1 MSRPAAATARPQGRV
16 ISVRIVIEAASKAD
30 AELIAQRLPVAA
42 RAESW
47 RGFGVIRLGAKDRQ
61 ETEGFIQAV
70 SRSFQ
75 EHKLQWAR
83 VRYDDEERVF
93 KANGHRPNGRARRA
107 GTTAGPADQSTG
119 SASGSARPAM
129 R

>member
-1 MSRPAAATARPQGRV
+1 L
-16 ISVRIVIEAASKAD
+16 SVRVTIEATSKAE
-30 AELIAQRLPVAA
+30 AELIAQRLPVKA

-47 RGFGVIRLGAKDRQ
+47 RGFGVIRLGAKNRA
-61 ETEGFIQAV
+61 ETESFIEAV

-93 KANGHRPNGRARRA
+93 KSHGRTAR
-107 GTTAGPADQSTG
+107 
-119 SASGSARPAM
+119 
-129 R
+129 

>member
-1 MSRPAAATARPQGRV
+1 V
-16 ISVRIVIEAASKAD
+16 SVRITIEAASKAE
-30 AELIAQRLPVAA
+30 AELIAQRLPVKA

-47 RGFGVIRLGAKDRQ
+47 RGFGVIRLGANSRE
-61 ETEGFIQAV
+61 ETKNFIDAV

-93 KANGHRPNGRARRA
+93 KANGRRAR
-107 GTTAGPADQSTG
+107 
-119 SASGSARPAM
+119 
-129 R
+129 

>member
-1 MSRPAAATARPQGRV
+1 L
-16 ISVRIVIEAASKAD
+16 SVRITIEAASKAD
-30 AELIAQRLPVAA
+30 AELIAERLPVKA

-47 RGFGVIRLGAKDRQ
+47 RGFGVIRLGASSRA
-61 ETEGFIQAV
+61 ETQSFIEAV

-93 KANGHRPNGRARRA
+93 KANGHGPRTRA
-107 GTTAGPADQSTG
+107 GCRTA
-119 SASGSARPAM
+119 
-129 R
+129 

>member
-1 MSRPAAATARPQGRV
+1 
-16 ISVRIVIEAASKAD
+16 VIEAASKAD
-30 AELIAQRLPVAA
+30 AELIAQQLPVKA

-47 RGFGVIRLGAKDRQ
+47 RGFGVIRLGAKNRQ

-70 SRSFQ
+70 SRSFR

-93 KANGHRPNGRARRA
+93 KANSRRA
-107 GTTAGPADQSTG
+107 G
-119 SASGSARPAM
+119 
-129 R
+129 

>member
-1 MSRPAAATARPQGRV
+1 MSIRV
-16 ISVRIVIEAASKAD
+16 TIEAASKAE
-30 AELIAQRLPVAA
+30 AELIAEGLPVKA

-47 RGFGVIRLGAKDRQ
+47 RGFGVIRLGAKSRQ
-61 ETEGFIQAV
+61 ESESFIEAV

-93 KANGHRPNGRARRA
+93 KANGNRPNGRAPSR
-107 GTTAGPADQSTG
+107 TA
-119 SASGSARPAM
+119 
-129 R
+129 